1 MLDPKISSAEDLLRG
16 AVADIDK
23 LRKMGITDFAI
34 ITYAMLLKSGETH
47 EYALDDLLRG
57 RSLTDEQIQYVRT
70 VLRQISIDSRP
81 TPRARKSTG
90 G

>member
-23 LRKMGITDFAI
+23 LRKIGITDFAI
-34 ITYAMLLKSGETH
+34 ITYAMLLKSGQTH
-47 EYALDDLLRG
+47 EYALEDLLRG
-57 RSLTDEQIQYVRT
+57 RSLTGEQIEFVRN

-81 TPRARKSTG
+81 RPHA
-90 G
+90 